1 MQTYDYFCVNI
12 QLLKVIKSS
21 GPVRRRGARPV
32 STLVGM
38 ESAVELLLAL
48 AGSMGDNKSN
58 TGEYT
63 AEQLDDE
70 VKSIFKRLDVDGDG
84 SVSWWEWQCVLAASL
99 NGTKP
104 ESVFVNPA
112 ETLSIGILAA
122 NNAIIA
128 HEAEKLR
135 DIQSITRAIPFSK
148 LNDSELLN
156 SSVDNNNDDDVSLSR
171 LRPGQEFYDDA
182 DLASGA
188 GGSKTVDKLH
198 TMVKTLRS
206 ANTSLCNR
214 LEKALA
220 SSTMIGVPGLAATA
234 PAAFHGG
241 DQASPPKQQFD
252 RSLSYFSINRNQ
264 LSSNDT
270 QNLAHTQISTQDLKT
285 DKEFALEQEIARL
298 RDKIALNDQLKT
310 DKQNT
315 SENIRSRL
323 VDEVERRKKEIEETQ
338 RLRALK
344 MKSMFTIILALKRYQ
359 LPKYR
364 KKVYKRSLLRIA
376 LALRAAITRFKY
388 LKLQKQRFAAAQ
400 NLQSL
405 ARGRQQRKKLEQH
418 RTAANQVQRTFR
430 GHQARKLYAQL
441 REGKRRVEAARAN
454 AAAVR
459 IQSIGRGKVAQKEL
473 HSRKALKQKTQR
485 VNLLQTTWR
494 VRQAKK
500 QLRLLKAAKLAKD
513 RADRKYLW
521 SIVLVQL
528 TTRKFLKALKESR
541 EHKRRVTTSAAVVIQ
556 RYGRGYVARTKYSH
570 QQVFRKQ
577 STAATKLQSVHRGRY
592 ELILA
597 IFMLIL

>member
-1 MQTYDYFCVNI
+1 MAEALVWHLIRDNNSFLV
-12 QLLKVIKSS
+12 K
-21 GPVRRRGARPV
+21 RGR
-32 STLVGM
+32 SNR
-38 ESAVELLLAL
+38 
-48 AGSMGDNKSN
+48 AGSVQFSAEPGNLLNVN
-58 TGEYT
+58 T
-63 AEQLDDE
+63 
-70 VKSIFKRLDVDGDG
+70 FKHSGL
-84 SVSWWEWQCVLAASL
+84 
-99 NGTKP
+99 
-104 ESVFVNPA
+104 
-112 ETLSIGILAA
+112 A
-122 NNAIIA
+122 NNNTV
-128 HEAEKLR
+128 H
-135 DIQSITRAIPFSK
+135 IPVVGK
-148 LNDSELLN
+148 
-156 SSVDNNNDDDVSLSR
+156 
-171 LRPGQEFYDDA
+171 
-182 DLASGA
+182 
-188 GGSKTVDKLH
+188 K
-198 TMVKTLRS
+198 
-206 ANTSLCNR
+206 
-214 LEKALA
+214 
-220 SSTMIGVPGLAATA
+220 
-234 PAAFHGG
+234 
-241 DQASPPKQQFD
+241 
-252 RSLSYFSINRNQ
+252 
-264 LSSNDT
+264 
-270 QNLAHTQISTQDLKT
+270 
-285 DKEFALEQEIARL
+285 
-298 RDKIALNDQLKT
+298 